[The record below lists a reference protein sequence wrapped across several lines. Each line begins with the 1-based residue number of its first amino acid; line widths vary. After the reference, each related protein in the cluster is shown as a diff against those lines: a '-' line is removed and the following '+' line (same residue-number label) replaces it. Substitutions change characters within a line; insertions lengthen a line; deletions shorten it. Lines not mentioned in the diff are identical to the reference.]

1 MIRRI
6 TTELPAPREEKTNVS
21 KKGVIGDKEIFVDD
35 PTVFS
40 GHVDEPVLVGKR
52 GRDTNVVNYIDS
64 VNSDS
69 VTLKEGLLYDLE
81 KEEELTL
88 LEYDEFELLR
98 DDDGTSTSVHKEDL
112 FYGNPRG
119 LIEAVDRTAKVSPTK
134 EYTLKVRNTV
144 TNTEETLVENDV
156 LETVGFLNV
165 ELAASEIGLSSPT
178 TELVDA
184 LQYGFSYVRNQVFSE
199 KTFSSNERAN
209 KFNIDL
215 EKRRVIV
222 DLDGDFD
229 ISSNDVIVYVKS
241 DNGENM
247 RYVTHLVQRVIA
259 ERDSKIYFK
268 EIIPEQNETLY
279 MEVQTGDREFK
290 KKRSLLQQVQKLISA
305 NHILRNANNEN
316 MKEGISSWSAGGKS
330 VTRDASG
337 TQSLVQSNKDRA
349 NEILNNNISRYYSKT
364 TPLRTRRN
372 HLSNR
377 IPQQRRIGRTSRSI
391 GVLREIR

>member
-6 TTELPAPREEKTNVS
+6 TTELPSPRQEQTKVS
-21 KKGVIGDKEIFVDD
+21 SKASIGDTEIPVDD
-35 PTVFS
+35 PAVFS
-40 GHVDEPVLVGKR
+40 GRLDEPVLVGKR

-64 VNSDS
+64 INSDS
-69 VTLKEGLLYDLE
+69 VILKEQLLYDLE
-81 KEEELTL
+81 KDETLTL
-88 LEYDEFELLR
+88 LDYDEFELVR
-98 DDDGTSTSVHKEDL
+98 DDDGVETVVHTERL

-119 LIEAVDRTAKVSPTK
+119 LIKAVDRTSQVSPVK

-144 TNTEETLVENDV
+144 TNTEEILVENDV

-165 ELAASEIGLSSPT
+165 ELAAFELGLSSPT
-178 TELVDA
+178 VELVDA
-184 LQYGFSYVRNQVFSE
+184 LQYGFSYVQSRVFCE
-199 KTFSSNERAN
+199 KTFNSNERAN
-209 KFNIDL
+209 KFDIDL

-229 ISSNDVIVYVKS
+229 ISSNDVIVYTKS
-241 DNGENM
+241 SNGEKM
-247 RYVTHLVQRVIA
+247 RYVTHLVQRVKT
-259 ERDSKIYFK
+259 ERDLKIYFK
-268 EIIPEQNETLY
+268 EVVPETNETLY

-290 KKRSLLQQVQKLISA
+290 KKRSMLQQAQKLIGA
-305 NHILRNANNEN
+305 NHILQNANNEN

-337 TQSLVQSNKDRA
+337 TQSLVQSNKERA
-349 NEILNNNISRYYSKT
+349 DELLNNKISNYYSKT
-364 TPLRTRRN
+364 TPLRTRQN

-377 IPQQRRIGRTSRSI
+377 IPQQRRAGRTSQRI